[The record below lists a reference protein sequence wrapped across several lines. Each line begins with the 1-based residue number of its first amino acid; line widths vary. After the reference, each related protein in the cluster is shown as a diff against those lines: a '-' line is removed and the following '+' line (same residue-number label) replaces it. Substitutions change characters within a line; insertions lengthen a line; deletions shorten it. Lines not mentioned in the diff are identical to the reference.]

1 MIDNGFATANH
12 NMTLVAGNSAAFSS
26 GGMSLK
32 GGSNSSRLAILNLN
46 GYSFSFANLT
56 SGNQYAQITSGSAAA
71 TITVGSDGTT
81 HHLTASALVNG
92 SSPLGLAKVQ
102 VRHADPERQQHLY
115 RRHDYQRPWGLS
127 LANSAALTGSGNIT
141 FGGGTLQYNAA
152 SSNQDYSTNSLA
164 ARGQSPLIPTV

>member
-1 MIDNGFATANH
+1 
-12 NMTLVAGNSAAFSS
+12 
-26 GGMSLK
+26 MSLK

-81 HHLTASALVNG
+81 RPPHGERTG
-92 SSPLGLAKVQ
+92 QRQLAVRPGQ
-102 VRHADPERQQHLY
+102 GPGARHADPERQQHLY
-115 RRHDYQRPWGLS
+115 RRHDYQRPAGVLS

-152 SSNQDYSTNSLA
+152 SSNQDYSTNVVSGHGGN
-164 ARGQSPLIPTV
+164 RPRYQRCERDIRVQPGPWQQHRRV